1 MNISVESGS
10 DFEQTDSYL
19 VMPYSTITGDANIYR
34 DPEVFRPER
43 FETEAKGPCENVSFG
58 AGRHPCTGK
67 KVIYFIIFYLNVV
80 AVYPYENGV
89 SMFSRDSILLI
100 STAPYINC
108 CE

>member
-67 KVIYFIIFYLNVV
+67 KIYFLCWLLQSMSLTS
-80 AVYPYENGV
+80 AVYPYENDV
-89 SMFSRDSILLI
+89 LHLATF
-100 STAPYINC
+100 C
-108 CE
+108 